1 MFSKTGKRIYATLM
15 IISAALIIL
24 IILPSIFMFTDMLT
38 KTFETT
44 ARRKLDRSFSSS
56 RTYVDS
62 ILSVTDNLA
71 YNPEIINTVS
81 GRQSGTLTSVLDGAR
96 TYSQYINAI
105 TVYGTDGRIYTSS
118 GVLDPP
124 VLQDLILDERDRK
137 STRLNSSH

>member
-1 MFSKTGKRIYATLM
+1 M

-96 TYSQYINAI
+96 TY
-105 TVYGTDGRIYTSS
+105 
-118 GVLDPP
+118 
-124 VLQDLILDERDRK
+124 
-137 STRLNSSH
+137 